1 MADQIRLEVVTP
13 EREVFHAMVESFVV
27 PAEIGPT
34 AILYNH
40 APLVTVLKQ
49 GVLRYQKDGVEGK
62 IALGNG
68 FLEVRE
74 NEAELLVSWAQLAE
88 DIDVARAIAARDR
101 ARKRLREHA
110 AGLDEARAQAALER
124 ALARL
129 QVVNGN

>member
-1 MADQIRLEVVTP
+1 M
-13 EREVFHAMVESFVV
+13 
-27 PAEIGPT
+27 
-34 AILYNH
+34 
-40 APLVTVLKQ
+40 
-49 GVLRYQKDGVEGK
+49 
-62 IALGNG
+62 
-68 FLEVRE
+68 RE

-129 QVVNGN
+129 QVVNSN

>member
-13 EREVFHAMVESFVV
+13 EREVFHAMGERFVV

-34 AILYNH
+34 AIFYNH